1 MRKFKFEFETVRF
14 PLVIMLI
21 MFFLRG
27 FSNLMLSSL
36 IKPNLGGSLNWL
48 IVLFEIM
55 LYFSAMII
63 QYLPFLIVNKY
74 LSKKYDTTRI
84 TLMYIISYIILLT
97 VTMILGKDGLPS
109 VVYTSLFNIQ
119 MKPDL
124 INGETLFMFTP
135 FRIGLI
141 GALTSGVIVNYAY
154 KITRSRTKYALLKFI
169 DKDVLSLLLIV
180 IFTIVFGVIFTLIW
194 PVVIGVLFSIF
205 EWIGRDLSNPLNT
218 MVYGF
223 FDKILSLF
231 DLSAINRQTFWS
243 SNLGGT
249 WMNSQGVNFVGDV
262 PIWNAQMQE
271 GLVNTGFGRYITPYY
286 VINLFALPGI
296 VCGLYSTYTNK
307 KERRSQISL
316 LILIIVFMIFSDQSI
331 TIEMFLIF
339 MAPLLYVIHVAL
351 SSLIFGLLEGF
362 NLYLGSSLI
371 TSTEANSLGNGYELM
386 SFLKN
391 DSLFATVISVI
402 TIGVVVFILYYFL
415 TRLYYKFLAYGL
427 INKYEI
433 DELTEEVLEIVGGLD
448 NIKEIDSNPFRIEV
462 KLNRPQ
468 LFDYERLEETKV
480 SRVIETRSIYALYYG
495 SSSGIIRKEILL
507 KKKLFSEEE

>member
-27 FSNLMLSSL
+27 FSNLMLSNL
-36 IKPNLGGSLNWL
+36 IKPSLGGSLNWL
-48 IVLFEIM
+48 VVLLEIM

-97 VTMILGKDGLPS
+97 ITMILGKDGLPS
-109 VVYTSLFNIQ
+109 VVYTGLFNIQ
-119 MKPDL
+119 MKPEFITGD
-124 INGETLFMFTP
+124 TSFMFTP

-180 IFTIVFGVIFTLIW
+180 VFTIIFGIIFTFIW
-194 PVVIGVLFSIF
+194 PLIIGVLFNIF
-205 EWIGRDLSNPLNT
+205 EWISRDITNPLNT

-223 FDKILSLF
+223 FDKVLSLL
-231 DLSAINRQTFWS
+231 DLSAINRQTFWTT
-243 SNLGGT
+243 NLGGT
-249 WMNSQGVNFVGDV
+249 WMNSQGQNFIGDV

-271 GLVNTGFGRYITPYY
+271 SLVNTGFGRYITPYY
-286 VINLFALPGI
+286 IINLFALPGI
-296 VCGLYSTYTNK
+296 ICGLYSTYTNK

-316 LILIIVFMIFSDQSI
+316 LILIIIFMILSDQSI
-331 TIEMFLIF
+331 TIELFLIF
-339 MAPLLYVIHVAL
+339 MAPLLYVIHLAI

-362 NLYLGSSLI
+362 NIYLGSSLV
-371 TSTEANSLGNGYELM
+371 TSTEVHSLGNGYELM
-386 SFLKN
+386 TFIKN
-391 DSLFATVISVI
+391 DDLFSTVISIVI
-402 TIGVVVFILYYFL
+402 IGVIVFLIYYFL
-415 TRLYYKFLAYGL
+415 TRLYYKYLAHGL

-433 DELTEEVLEIVGGLD
+433 DELTEEVLEILGGLD

-468 LFDYERLEETKV
+468 LFDYERLEKTEV

-495 SSSGIIRKEILL
+495 SSSSIIRKEILL
-507 KKKLFSEEE
+507 KKKLFDEEV